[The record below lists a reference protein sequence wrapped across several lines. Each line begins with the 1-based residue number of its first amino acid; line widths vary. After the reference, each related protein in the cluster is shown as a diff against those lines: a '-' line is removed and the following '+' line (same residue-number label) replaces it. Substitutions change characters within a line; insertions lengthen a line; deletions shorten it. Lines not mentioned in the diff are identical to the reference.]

1 MSVCE
6 ELSYVFTH
14 GSQIHHL
21 GTIIMS
27 LKRNLRTALAAGG
40 LACAAATPASAAMI
54 ITGAQVGADYVFS

>member
-1 MSVCE
+1 
-6 ELSYVFTH
+6 
-14 GSQIHHL
+14 
-21 GTIIMS
+21 MS